1 MFRGNHPTRVDEKG
15 RLKLPVDHKRT
26 VDTVYGQNVFFIT
39 SRDGQRV
46 EIWPM
51 KECEEQIEAQLAE
64 KLAASAAKTK
74 LLDAINYWGQ
84 VVEFD
89 SAGRL
94 LIPQLLR
101 ENGEMSGDV
110 AVIGMQKYL
119 TVDLDSRRRAKLKAE
134 PVTDAGSGTDWD
146 QGPVRRPEF

>member
-51 KECEEQIEAQLAE
+51 KEWEQIEAQLAE
-64 KLAASAAKTK
+64 LAASAAKTK

-101 ENGEMSGDV
+101 ENAEMSGDV

-119 TVDLDSRRRAKLKAE
+119 TVDLDSRRREKLKAE
-134 PVTDAGSGTDWD
+134 PVTDADVEQIGIKGL
-146 QGPVRRPEF
+146 

>member
-15 RLKLPVDHKRT
+15 RLKLPVDHKKT

-51 KECEEQIEAQLAE
+51 KEWEQIEAQLAE
-64 KLAASAAKTK
+64 LAASAAKTK

-101 ENGEMSGDV
+101 ENAEMSGDV

-119 TVDLDSRRRAKLKAE
+119 TVDLDSRRREKLKAE
-134 PVTDAGSGTDWD
+134 PVTDADVEQIGIKGL
-146 QGPVRRPEF
+146 

>member
-51 KECEEQIEAQLAE
+51 KEWEQIEAQLAE
-64 KLAASAAKTK
+64 LAASAAKTK

-101 ENGEMSGDV
+101 ENAEMSGDV

-119 TVDLDSRRRAKLKAE
+119 TVDLDARRRSTLKAN
-134 PVTDAGSGTDWD
+134 PVTDADVEQIGIKGL
-146 QGPVRRPEF
+146 

>member
-26 VDTVYGQNVFFIT
+26 VDTVYSQNVFFIT

-51 KECEEQIEAQLAE
+51 KEWEQIETQLAD
-64 KLAASAAKTK
+64 LPASAAKTK

-101 ENGEMSGDV
+101 ENAEMSGDV

-119 TVDLDSRRRAKLKAE
+119 TVDLDSRRREKLKAE
-134 PVTDAGSGTDWD
+134 PVTDADVEQIGIKGL
-146 QGPVRRPEF
+146 

>member
-51 KECEEQIEAQLAE
+51 KEWEQIEAQLAE
-64 KLAASAAKTK
+64 LAASAAKTK

-101 ENGEMSGDV
+101 ENAEMSGDV

-119 TVDLDSRRRAKLKAE
+119 TVDLDARRRTTLKAN
-134 PVTDAGSGTDWD
+134 PVTDADVEQIGIKGL
-146 QGPVRRPEF
+146 

>member
-15 RLKLPVDHKRT
+15 RLKLPVDHKKT

-51 KECEEQIEAQLAE
+51 KEWEQIEAQLAE
-64 KLAASAAKTK
+64 LAASAAKTK

-101 ENGEMSGDV
+101 ENAAMSGDV

-119 TVDLDSRRRAKLKAE
+119 TVDLDTRRREKLKAE
-134 PVTDAGSGTDWD
+134 PVTDADVEQIGIKGL
-146 QGPVRRPEF
+146 

>member
-51 KECEEQIEAQLAE
+51 KEWEAVEAQLAE
-64 KLAASAAKTK
+64 LPASAAKTK

-101 ENGEMSGDV
+101 ENAEMSGDV

-119 TVDLDSRRRAKLKAE
+119 TVDLDARRRSTLKAN
-134 PVTDAGSGTDWD
+134 PVTDADVEQIGIKGL
-146 QGPVRRPEF
+146 

>member
-26 VDTVYGQNVFFIT
+26 VDAVYGQNVFFIT

-51 KECEEQIEAQLAE
+51 KEWEAIETQLAD
-64 KLAASAAKTK
+64 LPASAAKTK

-101 ENGEMSGDV
+101 ENAEMSGDV

-119 TVDLDSRRRAKLKAE
+119 TVDLDARRRTTLKAN
-134 PVTDAGSGTDWD
+134 PVTDADVEQIGIKGL
-146 QGPVRRPEF
+146 

>member
-15 RLKLPVDHKRT
+15 RLKLPADHRKT
-26 VDTVYGQNVFFIT
+26 VDMVYGTTAFYVT
-39 SRDGQRV
+39 SRDGQLV

-51 KECEEQIEAQLAE
+51 KEWEAIEAQLAE
-64 KLAASAAKTK
+64 LPASGAKTNFLK
-74 LLDAINYWGQ
+74 AVNYWGQ

-101 ENGEMSGDV
+101 ENAEMSGDV

-119 TVDLDSRRRAKLKAE
+119 TVDLDARRRSTLKAN
-134 PVTDAGSGTDWD
+134 PVTDADVEQIGIRGL
-146 QGPVRRPEF
+146 

>member
-51 KECEEQIEAQLAE
+51 KEWEQIEAQLAD
-64 KLAASAAKTK
+64 LPASAAKTK

-101 ENGEMSGDV
+101 ENAEMSGDV

-119 TVDLDSRRRAKLKAE
+119 TVDLDSRRREKLKAE
-134 PVTDAGSGTDWD
+134 PVTDADVEQIGIKGL
-146 QGPVRRPEF
+146 

>member
-51 KECEEQIEAQLAE
+51 KEWVAVEAQLAE
-64 KLAASAAKTK
+64 LPASAAKTK

-101 ENGEMSGDV
+101 ENAEMSGDV

-119 TVDLDSRRRAKLKAE
+119 TVDLDARRRSTLKAN
-134 PVTDAGSGTDWD
+134 PVTDADVEQIGIKGL
-146 QGPVRRPEF
+146 

>member
-51 KECEEQIEAQLAE
+51 KEWEQIEAQLAD
-64 KLAASAAKTK
+64 LAASAAKTK

-101 ENGEMSGDV
+101 ENAEMSGDV

-119 TVDLDSRRRAKLKAE
+119 TVDLDARRRTTLKAN
-134 PVTDAGSGTDWD
+134 PVTDADVEQIGIKGL
-146 QGPVRRPEF
+146 